1 MKREMSK
8 EKLREEIVGIIKKGA
23 GFIDEDKLRR
33 LNLELL
39 IMKRD
44 D

>member
-1 MKREMSK
+1 MKQKVK
-8 EKLREEIVGIIKKGA
+8 EKLKEEIVGIIKKGA